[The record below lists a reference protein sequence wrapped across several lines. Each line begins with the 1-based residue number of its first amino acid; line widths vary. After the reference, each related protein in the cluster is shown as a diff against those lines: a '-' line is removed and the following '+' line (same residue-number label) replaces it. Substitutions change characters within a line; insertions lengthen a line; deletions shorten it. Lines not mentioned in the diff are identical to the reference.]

1 SVSILTGGLALI
13 INGIADGLQVLLET
27 VQGQNTPAVKQL
39 QAIGQEARSARE
51 LLQKIQ
57 SFAGGRVNEV
67 RPVDLKEI
75 LRKTSTI
82 FANTRGGITVRRK
95 LEEKLWAVE

>member
-1 SVSILTGGLALI
+1 M
-13 INGIADGLQVLLET
+13 QVRFCGSAACYHLLPGRVMTMGYRE
-27 VQGQNTPAVKQL
+27 QL
-39 QAIGQEARSARE
+39 RQARE

-95 LEEKLWAVE
+95 LEETPGSPQHFITEPGLGYRFEP